1 MKMYYDVM
9 KEFDIK
15 VCACAICSGGCMGLS
30 NKNGISGLKD
40 QTRMAEAFAYL
51 KKFDVKYDVEYLER
65 WLDTNTIFSHKL
77 IQDIMKAAK
86 RPSFGIQQLEIDFI
100 EMCKRKAS
108 EPGFDPVGHLNQ
120 SLMFE
125 NI

>member
-1 MKMYYDVM
+1 M

-15 VCACAICSGGCMGLS
+15 VCSCAIRSGGGMGLS
-30 NKNGISGLKD
+30 NKNGISSLSD
-40 QTRMAEAFAYL
+40 QTRIAEAFAHL
-51 KKFDVKYDVEYLER
+51 KKFGIKYDVEYLER

-86 RPSFGIQQLEIDFI
+86 RPSFGDQQLKLDIVEI
-100 EMCKRKAS
+100 CKRKAS
-108 EPGFDPVGHLNQ
+108 KPGFDPVEHLNR

-125 NI
+125 NM